1 MKKVTVL
8 ILMVLFAF
16 SLFGAAAFAEAKNDK
31 GSAIIWTF
39 YVENGKNVGRAKQK
53 AVRQLKKEGYKRVRS
68 PLATKLDRGH
78 FAVLFTS
85 YWVKG
90 VLRNAY
96 VYGFSAKSQ
105 ADAQTKAE
113 KKLKK
118 LKGWKASEGF
128 TVNKLETF

>member
-1 MKKVTVL
+1 MRVTVL
-8 ILMVLFAF
+8 FFMVLFTC
-16 SLFGAAAFAEAKNDK
+16 SLFGAAAFGEAKNSK
-31 GSAIIWTF
+31 GSAVTWSF
-39 YVENGKNVGRAKQK
+39 YVENGRNVGRAKRNAIK
-53 AVRQLKKEGYKRVRS
+53 QLKKEGHKRVS
-68 PLATKLDRGH
+68 APLATALDRGH

-96 VYGFSAKSQ
+96 VYGFSGKSQ
-105 ADAQTKAE
+105 ADAQIKAE

-118 LKGWKASEGF
+118 LKGWKPSEGF